1 MTSAR
6 PPERRLVH
14 VLFVDLVGF
23 TGLVEEL
30 DAEDVAVLQDHYFS
44 QVSALVAAAGGQV
57 EKYIGD
63 AVLATFGLPVLGPD
77 DAVGA
82 VRAGLAVLDSLAGV
96 EAGIGL
102 PPGTL
107 AARVGVHTGEVVVTW
122 AADGGWRLSGDVVN
136 TAARLQ
142 SAAEP
147 GTVVVGPE
155 TALAVG
161 TAVALDPLGDVAL
174 KGRTERV
181 AAYRVSGRR
190 AGSTRARPSTDRF
203 RGRDADLARLRAA
216 HHAARG
222 AARLTVLAPP
232 GVGRT
237 RLVEEFRDH
246 GDGPVWLVR
255 VRREEPTYAPVAAL
269 LTAAGVVPDE
279 IGARLARH
287 GHTGA
292 RAELS
297 AAHTEAL
304 LTGGEL
310 AGRPQELW
318 TSWTAVLDAHGE
330 PGGPTPVW
338 VLDDVHLAGADLHA
352 FLAHATAAPHRTARL
367 LLTTARPEALAP
379 DGPVL
384 VLDPLSDEDVVGI
397 VADRAPDLPP
407 TVVDQVRAAAGG
419 NPLFVVELLRAWEQA
434 GRAGEPTVPS
444 TVRAIYLGQLD
455 ALPPPSRTLL
465 GQGSVAGR
473 TLPASALPDLGV
485 AEPASPL
492 AELTG
497 SGLLRGPHPDVVD
510 PSSYTYRHSLLQETA
525 YATLP
530 RARRAVLHERFA
542 DWLDRRG
549 GPRRAERVG
558 RHLAAAHDEAPVLG
572 GQLDRTALAR
582 RAALALTEAGEA
594 AIGSEPL
601 HAAEL
606 FARAHDLGTA
616 ADPAPSAA
624 RAHRRLRR
632 AEALRRAGWLPEAME
647 AFAAVADAAAPGT
660 HEARAAAALG
670 YEDALFDS
678 RLPRSRWGARSLQL
692 LDDALALTPTGETGL
707 RARLLAATARARG
720 YGGDVPTAGVL
731 GEEAVALA
739 RAAHDPG
746 ALAYA
751 LLARRPTLAAP
762 SALADRL
769 AADSELV
776 DAARAAGDGEREF
789 EALRLRMV
797 DLLELGSTGE
807 AVALADEASALA
819 VRLGRP
825 LLLWYPAMWRAAM
838 LLHHGDLDA
847 AAEAVEHFRV
857 EGERWHYGD
866 TGQVHSVQLLT
877 LHTALGTPDRAV
889 PTLRGMAQA
898 VGGRTWVH
906 VAVGLARAGRL
917 EEAADLLRRSA
928 ADDFAV
934 LGDDGARAFLLA
946 ECAETAELV
955 GDAAAGAR
963 LRDLLEPWA
972 GLVVVV
978 GSGALCLGAADHFR
992 GLAARAAGD
1001 DAGPLFRAALDL
1013 NEATGAVRAA
1023 ARSRAE
1029 LLVEGRSRC

>member
-6 PPERRLVH
+6 APERRLVH

-23 TGLVEEL
+23 TSLVEEL
-30 DAEDVAVLQDHYFS
+30 DAEDVAMLQEHYFS
-44 QVSALVAAAGGQV
+44 QVSGLVAAAGGQV

-63 AVLATFGLPVLGPD
+63 AVLATFGLPALGPD

-82 VRAGLAVLDSLAGV
+82 VRAGLAVIDSLTGV
-96 EAGIGL
+96 EADLGL
-102 PPGTL
+102 PAGTL

-122 AADGGWRLSGDVVN
+122 APDGGWRLSGDVVN

-142 SAAEP
+142 ASAEP

-161 TAVALDPLGDVAL
+161 TAFTLDPLGEVAL
-174 KGRTERV
+174 KGKAERV

-190 AGSTRARPSTDRF
+190 ARAARTARDRF
-203 RGRDADLARLRAA
+203 RGRTAELARLQATHR
-216 HHAARG
+216 AARG
-222 AARLTVLAPP
+222 AERLTVLAPP
-232 GVGRT
+232 GVGRS
-237 RLVEEFRDH
+237 RLVEEFRDRS
-246 GDGPVWLVR
+246 DGPVWLVR
-255 VRREEPTYAPVAAL
+255 VRRDEPAYAPVAAL
-269 LTAAGVVPDE
+269 LTAAGVTPDGIE
-279 IGARLARH
+279 DRLARH

-292 RAELS
+292 RAEVS
-297 AAHTEAL
+297 ARHTAAL
-304 LTGGEL
+304 LTGAEL
-310 AGRPQELW
+310 TGSPQELW
-318 TSWTAVLDAHGE
+318 TSWTAVLDAHDD

-352 FLAHATAAPHRTARL
+352 FLAHASSAPHRPARL
-367 LLTTARPEALAP
+367 LLSTARPEALAP
-379 DGPVL
+379 EGDVL
-384 VLDPLSDEDVVGI
+384 VLDPLPDADVVAI
-397 VADRAPDLPP
+397 VADRAPDLPAA
-407 TVVDQVRAAAGG
+407 VVEQVRRAAGG
-419 NPLFVVELLRAWEQA
+419 NPLFVVELLRAWEQT
-434 GRAGEPTVPS
+434 GTAGEATVPS

-455 ALPPPSRTLL
+455 ALPPSSRTLL

-485 AEPASPL
+485 AEPATPL
-492 AELTG
+492 ADLTG
-497 SGLLRGPHPDVVD
+497 AGLLRGPHPDVID
-510 PSSYTYRHSLLQETA
+510 PSSYTYRHTLLHETA

-530 RARRAVLHERFA
+530 RARRAELHERFA

-572 GQLDRTALAR
+572 GRLDRVALAR
-582 RAALALTEAGEA
+582 RAATALTEAGEA

-606 FARAHDLGTA
+606 FARAHDLGVA
-616 ADPAPSAA
+616 ADPSPSEE

-632 AEALRRAGWLPEAME
+632 AEALRRAGRLPEAME
-647 AFAAVADAAAPGT
+647 AFAVVAEAAAPGT
-660 HEARAAAALG
+660 YRVRAAAALG

-678 RLPRSRWGARSLQL
+678 RLPRSRWGARALEL
-692 LDDALALTPTGETGL
+692 LEDARTLTPADETGL
-707 RARLLAATARARG
+707 RARLLAALARAHA
-720 YGGDVPTAGVL
+720 YGGDVPTAEVVGD
-731 GEEAVALA
+731 EAVALA
-739 RAAHDPG
+739 RSARDPG

-762 SALADRL
+762 RALQARL
-769 AADSELV
+769 AADSELLT
-776 DAARAAGDGEREF
+776 AARAAGDGEREF
-789 EALRLRMV
+789 EALRLQMV
-797 DLLELGSTGE
+797 DLLELGSTTE

-825 LLLWYPAMWRAAM
+825 LHLWYPAMWRAAM
-838 LLHHGDLDA
+838 LLHHGDLDD

-866 TGQVHSVQLLT
+866 VGQVHSVQLLT
-877 LHTALGTPDRAV
+877 LHTALGTPELAL
-889 PTLRGMAQA
+889 PTLRHVAQA

-906 VAVGLARAGRL
+906 VAVGLARAGAL
-917 EEAADLLRRSA
+917 DEASDLLRWSA
-928 ADDFAV
+928 ADGFAV

-946 ECAETAELV
+946 ECAETALLV
-955 GDAAAGAR
+955 SNAGAAAT

-978 GSGALCLGAADHFR
+978 GSGALCLGAVDHFR

-1001 DAGPLFRAALDL
+1001 DAAPLFRAALDL
-1013 NEATGAVRAA
+1013 DETSGAVRAA
-1023 ARSRAE
+1023 DRSRAE